1 MGARYG
7 QHFLSNRH
15 AAERIAA
22 NVGAGPEVD
31 VLEIGPGKGALTPLL
46 FGARRVV
53 VVEVD
58 TEMVDLLR
66 RRFASNKPN
75 LEIIHR
81 DFMEFDLNTLSA
93 PTPFKVVG
101 NLPYNLTSP
110 ILRKL
115 CEWRNWTEAV
125 VMVQKEVG
133 ERLSAKV
140 GTPEY
145 GALTVGMSLSCT
157 AENLFELS
165 AKSFDPPPKVKSVV
179 VRLRRRA
186 QPLFEDEPRVQRVIQ
201 AAFQQRRKTIENS
214 ISHGLSLEK
223 PGVRASLEQLGL
235 DPGLRAER
243 LSVDDFIRV
252 TRKLLPTC

>member
-1 MGARYG
+1 MGAKFG
-7 QHFLSNRH
+7 QHFLTNRH
-15 AAERIAA
+15 AAERIGEK
-22 NVGAGPEVD
+22 VGVGPDVD
-31 VLEIGPGKGALTPLL
+31 VLEIGPGRGALTPFL

-58 TEMVDLLR
+58 DAMVDLLR
-66 RRFASNKPN
+66 RRYASNKPN

-81 DFMEFDLNTLSA
+81 DFLEFDLNTLSA
-93 PTPFKVVG
+93 PAPFKVVG

-115 CEWRNWTEAV
+115 CEWKDWTDAV

-140 GTPEY
+140 GTAQY
-145 GALTVGMSLSCT
+145 GALTVGISLTCT
-157 AENLFELS
+157 VENLFELS
-165 AKSFDPPPKVKSVV
+165 AKSFDPAPKVKSVV

-186 QPLFEDEPRVQRVIQ
+186 QPLFEDESRVQRVIQ

-214 ISHGLSLEK
+214 ISHGLSLDK
-223 PGVRASLEQLGL
+223 AGVRESLDQLGL

-252 TRKLLPTC
+252 TRKLLPSC